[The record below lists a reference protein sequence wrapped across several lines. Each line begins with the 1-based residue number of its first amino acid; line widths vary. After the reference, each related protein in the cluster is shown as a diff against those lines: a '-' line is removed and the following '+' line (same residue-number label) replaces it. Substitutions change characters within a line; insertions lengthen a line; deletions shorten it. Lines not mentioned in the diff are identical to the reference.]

1 MNKKFVK
8 KQHCF
13 VTWVFHHLGFG
24 DRSITKINQALGND
38 DDEELKSF
46 GDFVWKIALLEML
59 VLPVVLW
66 FVIQTSVNR

>member
-24 DRSITKINQALGND
+24 DRSIVKINQLFGN
-38 DDEELKSF
+38 DDEELKSM
-46 GDFVWKIALLEML
+46 GDFVWTIALLEIFI
-59 VLPVVLW
+59 LPFVIW
-66 FVIQTSVNR
+66 FVVKTGNS